1 MNNEAFSAL
10 GSSGEMDFCIV
21 GYFQKILLAQFL
33 AFSSI
38 QKITKT
44 INGHLLHM
52 NGSNL
57 SETSG
62 NPLPK
67 CLLDCMYPPSLKS
80 HIY

>member
-10 GSSGEMDFCIV
+10 GSSGKTDFCIV

-44 INGHLLHM
+44 INGHAPM

-57 SETSG
+57 SEMSG

-67 CLLDCMYPPSLKS
+67 CLLDCKLKSLKS